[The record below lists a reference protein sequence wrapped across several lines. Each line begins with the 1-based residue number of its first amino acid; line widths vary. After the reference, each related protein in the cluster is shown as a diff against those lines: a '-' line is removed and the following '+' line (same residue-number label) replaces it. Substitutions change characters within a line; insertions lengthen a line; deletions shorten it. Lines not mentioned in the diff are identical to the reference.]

1 MHIIIIFLLNIYFI
15 FVVEPPSSLISL
27 ACLTQLAII
36 QPKNLS
42 KNNKNI
48 HNGDCI
54 LAKNYFTT
62 KKKKKPCVIGETKV
76 KFFATTIN

>member
-1 MHIIIIFLLNIYFI
+1 MHIIIIILLNIYFI
-15 FVVEPPSSLISL
+15 FVVEPPSSPISL

-36 QPKNLS
+36 QSKNLS

-62 KKKKKPCVIGETKV
+62 KKSCVIGETKV